1 MVTELS
7 ACPFCGHRAAI
18 EDIGWEYR
26 KMGFGTH
33 KKYVVECWKCHS
45 RTQAYNT
52 VEEAVEAW
60 ERRTPV
66 ASENH

>member
-1 MVTELS
+1 
-7 ACPFCGHRAAI
+7 
-18 EDIGWEYR
+18 
-26 KMGFGTH
+26 MGFGTH

-60 ERRTPV
+60 ERRT
-66 ASENH
+66 ATTRETH